1 MERAARPSLNL
12 PVWMHMHV
20 HQPVR
25 KGEPSLAIIT
35 VLQMYIASTHGFTS
49 ISVLLLLVS
58 FQVPGT
64 VALLISSS
72 LILIVILVA
81 RVDLVLSALL
91 MPAGQK
97 IRPFNFQLSM

>member
-35 VLQMYIASTHGFTS
+35 VLQMYIASTHGF
-49 ISVLLLLVS
+49 
-58 FQVPGT
+58 
-64 VALLISSS
+64 
-72 LILIVILVA
+72 
-81 RVDLVLSALL
+81 
-91 MPAGQK
+91 
-97 IRPFNFQLSM
+97 